1 MAKRRAN
8 GEGNVQH
15 RKDGRWSVTLVVGY
29 KPDGKPE
36 RKTVYGKTQK
46 EALEAASV
54 LRDQLERGVKID
66 KRLSFCDWA
75 DKWYEDYKGSVRES
89 TYENYEYTLRLCKRL
104 FERRKLNSIKAMDIE
119 AALKQLIDE
128 DYSRSQISKVKAML
142 NQIFRKAEANGLIER
157 NPVQLTEKTRIPKKP
172 TAKDSF
178 TIDEIA
184 ILFRELPDNATGHAI
199 RLCLT
204 CGMRPQELL
213 GLEKEHIEPDGSVIH
228 IRQAVQNVGGKTV
241 VGDTKSVSGIRDIP
255 VPTYGR
261 ASAVFLR
268 EQAEGFVLPS
278 TVGGPMNS
286 STWRKHYKAVLEKI
300 EGVRFLP
307 PHCCRHTYITMLHA
321 SGVDFNT
328 IQTLAG
334 QTDDDA
340 TRGYM
345 HIKNE
350 VTARAVGLLEQT
362 LSAGLDENNSNE

>member
-29 KPDGKPE
+29 MPDGKPE

-46 EALEAASV
+46 EALEAASA

-157 NPVQLTEKTRIPKKP
+157 NPVQLTEKTVYQK
-172 TAKDSF
+172 S
-178 TIDEIA
+178 
-184 ILFRELPDNATGHAI
+184 
-199 RLCLT
+199 
-204 CGMRPQELL
+204 RPQRTALRSTRLL
-213 GLEKEHIEPDGSVIH
+213 FCFVNCPTMPPD
-228 IRQAVQNVGGKTV
+228 
-241 VGDTKSVSGIRDIP
+241 
-255 VPTYGR
+255 
-261 ASAVFLR
+261 
-268 EQAEGFVLPS
+268 
-278 TVGGPMNS
+278 
-286 STWRKHYKAVLEKI
+286 
-300 EGVRFLP
+300 
-307 PHCCRHTYITMLHA
+307 
-321 SGVDFNT
+321 
-328 IQTLAG
+328 
-334 QTDDDA
+334 
-340 TRGYM
+340 
-345 HIKNE
+345 
-350 VTARAVGLLEQT
+350 T
-362 LSAGLDENNSNE
+362 LSDCA